1 MSYTSQ
7 GKLTFVSRLE
17 DKKEWIKPA
26 DQLLKAPIKIDK
38 VRCIYNDIKITT
50 FFKALNVT
58 YFKYLIFS
66 QVRHIPKHLNLTEI
80 RIHIATNLT
89 CIENQPQQGKT
100 SFLCIKRVLKP
111 FTMYL
116 LI

>member
-1 MSYTSQ
+1 MYILFFLMTEYPSMSYTSQ

-50 FFKALNVT
+50 F
-58 YFKYLIFS
+58 
-66 QVRHIPKHLNLTEI
+66 
-80 RIHIATNLT
+80 
-89 CIENQPQQGKT
+89 
-100 SFLCIKRVLKP
+100 LK
-111 FTMYL
+111 L
-116 LI
+116 